1 MNGEYL
7 TLESNRKITSYER
20 IVRDMKYYKL
30 ELKMQ
35 IKKMA
40 KLEAE
45 NSYLKKRDKTLTVLE
60 ESLPQRIT
68 KYKENNAPAPV
79 IMELEYISN
88 MLAEEK
94 ARLLQ
99 KEEQN
104 EE

>member
-1 MNGEYL
+1 MA
-7 TLESNRKITSYER
+7 SDYER
-20 IVRDMKYYKL
+20 IKRDRNHFEL
-30 ELKMQ
+30 ELKLL

-40 KLEAE
+40 KLEAD
-45 NSYLKKRDKTLTVLE
+45 NSYLKKRDRTLTILE
-60 ESLPQRIT
+60 KALPQRIA

-94 ARLLQ
+94 NRQ
-99 KEEQN
+99 KEEQD